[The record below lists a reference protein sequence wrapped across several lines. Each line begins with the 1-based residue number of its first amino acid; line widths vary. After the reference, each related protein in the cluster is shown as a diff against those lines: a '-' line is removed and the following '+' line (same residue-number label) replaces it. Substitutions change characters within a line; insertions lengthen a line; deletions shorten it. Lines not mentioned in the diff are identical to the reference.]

1 VTRVQRSIVGCATVV
16 PVQLDVTACW
26 VHLRAARHGVLGTVH
41 AERGVDAV
49 PVVFVL
55 DGADVVI
62 PVDVVKPKAGQR
74 LQLLRNLY
82 VDARAV
88 LLVDRYDDD
97 WSKLWWV
104 RVHGDA
110 IEASPTTEQRDR
122 LAATFPAYAAPGTV
136 TSVIV
141 LTPRRVTGWGG
152 EAATDHS
159 RRG

>member
-1 VTRVQRSIVGCATVV
+1 M
-16 PVQLDVTACW
+16 QLDVTACW

-41 AERGVDAV
+41 GDRGVDAI

-55 DGADVVI
+55 DREEVVI
-62 PVDVVKPKAGQR
+62 PIDAVKPKAGQR
-74 LQLLRNLY
+74 LQRLRNL
-82 VDARAV
+82 DTDPRAV

-110 IEASPTTEQRDR
+110 IEAAPTTEQLEQ
-122 LAATFPAYAAPGTV
+122 LAATFPGYAAPGTV

-141 LTPRRVTGWGG
+141 LTPSRVTGWRG
-152 EAATDHS
+152 EAATAPP